1 MLENKTP
8 FAIQSSL
15 LYKATDFIPNPSG
28 YCSTIC
34 AEARTLCFHSH
45 DFYEIAYVMEG
56 WGTHYTNTSSQTI
69 KEGDY
74 ILISP
79 GFSHCIVSPLEPS
92 IPRIRICNCLF
103 TNIYFK
109 QAIRP
114 FFNIPSIKHTSLFQ
128 LLSHTTPFC
137 LVLSDNE
144 AQSIRTSLRMIQYE
158 MNQNSLLFTDGKL
171 PIESFSSNQR
181 PVISLVGS
189 HSIIRNHL
197 ENFLIE
203 TGRIY
208 ERYLCQDS
216 LPGQNNQ
223 IIQELVCYM
232 KSHLDLPISLSTL
245 ADLVHFS
252 PEYLSRYFRAHT
264 GQTLHSCLFDLRMKK
279 AEELLL
285 HTAYPIS
292 EIGFLCGY
300 SSISNFRKYFTKK
313 FGISPRAY
321 RKQYIPAS
329 YALDHG

>member
-8 FAIQSSL
+8 FASQSFL
-15 LYKATDFIPNPSG
+15 LYRANDFIPNPSG
-28 YCSTIC
+28 YCSTLC
-34 AEARTLCFHSH
+34 AEARTLCLHSH
-45 DFYEIAYVMEG
+45 DFYEIAYVIEG
-56 WGTHYTNTSSQTI
+56 WGTHHTNTSSQKI

-79 GFSHCIVSPLEPS
+79 GFAHCIVSPPESSL
-92 IPRIRICNCLF
+92 PRIRICNCLF
-103 TNIYFK
+103 TDAYFSR
-109 QAIRP
+109 AIRH
-114 FFNIPSIKHTSLFQ
+114 FFDIPSIAHTSLFQ
-128 LLSHTTPFC
+128 LLSHTAPFC

-144 AQSIRTSLRMIQYE
+144 AQSIRTSLRMIQFE
-158 MNQNSLLFTDGKL
+158 MNQNSLLFTDNRR
-171 PIESFSSNQR
+171 PPASSSSNQR
-181 PVISLVGS
+181 PLAPLVGS
-189 HSIIRNHL
+189 DSIIRNHL

-208 ERYLCQDS
+208 ERNLCQDALS
-216 LPGQNNQ
+216 GQNNQ
-223 IIQELVCYM
+223 LIQDLVNYM
-232 KSHLDLPISLSTL
+232 RSHLDLPISLSTL

-252 PEYLSRYFRAHT
+252 PGYLSRYFRAHT
-264 GQTLHSCLFDLRMKK
+264 GQTLHSYLFDLRMKK

-329 YALDHG
+329 HIWDH